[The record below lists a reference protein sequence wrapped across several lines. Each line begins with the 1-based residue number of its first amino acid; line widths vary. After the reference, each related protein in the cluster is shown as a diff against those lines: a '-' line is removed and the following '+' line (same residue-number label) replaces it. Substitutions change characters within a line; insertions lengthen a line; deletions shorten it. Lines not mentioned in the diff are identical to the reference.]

1 MTRAIT
7 AEDLWKLP
15 RVDAP
20 AVSVDGAIIVVPVTH
35 YDLDA
40 DEGTTVLYELGS
52 GDPTPLTDQSR
63 SATSPAIS
71 KDGTTLAFLR
81 KDEGGQQQVHLLSL
95 GGGEARKI
103 TDLPLGAA
111 GPKWLP
117 DGRLIVVVKLT
128 TDAPSIEGTRSRKGD
143 KRPSSARITEDRVY
157 RFWDTWLTD
166 GETWHPF
173 VLDPTTGNLTD
184 LTPGREWWWRLP
196 TQGDP
201 ADAYDIAPNG
211 SEISFSAWEIADLGT
226 VPIWRIYS
234 VNVDGG
240 EVTCLTPESTGDA
253 SWPRYTADG
262 THLAYLLQREPDYY
276 ADRRRLAVVD
286 RATAQHRVLTED
298 WDSSALTVTPTSDG
312 FVLTAEKQGRTA
324 LYRIELEGETPE
336 LIAEHGTLSNPQPA
350 ADGTIIVR
358 HQSLTQPPEIGRV
371 DPADGSFERVTEFT
385 AGVLEDVVFGAVEE
399 ITVKGAGGHDVQA
412 FVVHPPEADSNTP
425 LPLVHMIHGGPHATF
440 GDTWHFRWNAQAFAA
455 PGYVVAMVNF
465 HGSTSFGDSFTR
477 AIHGR
482 WGDQP
487 TVDVMAATDALI
499 ESGVVDPERMAITGG
514 SYGGYL
520 TAWLMSQTDR
530 FQCAIAHAAVTNLG
544 GMYATDMT
552 YGFSRSRGAEIWEDP
567 ARVDSWS
574 PSAHASGY
582 NTPTLVIHGERDYRV
597 PITQGLEL
605 YGVLKSKGVPARLVY
620 FPDENHWILKPQN
633 SLVWYQEV
641 HDWLARWLT
650 E

>member
-1 MTRAIT
+1 MTRPIT

-20 AVSVDGAIIVVPVTH
+20 AVSSDGSTIVVPVTH
-35 YDLDA
+35 YELDS
-40 DEGTTVLYELGS
+40 DEGTTVLYELGA
-52 GDPTPLTDQSR
+52 GDPTPLTDGSE

-71 KDGTTLAFLR
+71 KDGTTIAFLV
-81 KDEGGQQQVHLLSL
+81 KDEDRHHQVHLLSRN
-95 GGGEARKI
+95 GGEARKV
-103 TDLPLGAA
+103 TYLPLGAA

-128 TDAPSIEGTRSRKGD
+128 TDAPTIEGTRAWKES
-143 KRPSSARITEDRVY
+143 KRLSSARITEDRVY

-173 VLDPTTGNLTD
+173 VLDPCTGDLAD
-184 LTPGREWWWRLP
+184 LTPGRNWWWRLP
-196 TQGDP
+196 TQGDQ
-201 ADAYDIAPNG
+201 ADAYDISPNG
-211 SEISFSAWEIADLGT
+211 SEISFSAWEIADQSS
-226 VPIWRIYS
+226 VPVWRIYS
-234 VNVDGG
+234 VGIGGG

-253 SWPRYTADG
+253 SWPRYTSDG
-262 THLAYLLQREPDYY
+262 AELAYLFQREPDYY
-276 ADRRRLAVVD
+276 ADRRRLAIID
-286 RATAQHRVLTED
+286 RATDQHRVLTEG
-298 WDSSALTVTPTSDG
+298 WDNSTLTVTPAGTG
-312 FVLTAEKQGRTA
+312 FVITAEKAGRTA
-324 LYRIELEGETPE
+324 LFHLDPE
-336 LIAEHGTLSNPQPA
+336 NDEPALLAEHGTLSNPFPA
-350 ADGTIIVR
+350 PDGTILVR
-358 HQSLTQPPEIGRV
+358 HQSLTQPPELGRI
-371 DPADGSFERVTEFT
+371 DPADGSLERVTHFT
-385 AGVLEDVVFGAVEE
+385 AGVLEDVEFGAVEE
-399 ITVKGAGGHDVQA
+399 FTVEGAEGHEVQV
-412 FVVHPPEADSNTP
+412 FVVHPPEANSDSP

-465 HGSTSFGDSFTR
+465 HGSTSFGDSFAR
-477 AIHGR
+477 SIHGR

-487 TVDVMAATDALI
+487 TVDILAATESLI
-499 ESGVVDPERMAITGG
+499 ERGIADPERMAITGG

-520 TAWLMSQTDR
+520 TAWMMSQTDR
-530 FQCAIAHAAVTNLG
+530 FRCAIAHAAVTNLG

-567 ARVDSWS
+567 ARVDRWS

-582 NTPTLVIHGERDYRV
+582 KTPTLVIHGERDYRV
-597 PITQGLEL
+597 PVTQGLEL

-641 HDWLARWLT
+641 HDWLAQWLA